1 MFALG
6 VMSMSAALSTDLY
19 LPSFPALAKAFD
31 VGPTTVQLTL
41 TAFMAGLALGQ
52 LLVGPLSDAL
62 GRRPILLVGLML
74 FALCSFAAVISPS
87 IEALIAVRAMQG
99 LAAASAAAL
108 ARAIISD
115 LAAPGET
122 ARAFSLLFIMIAL
135 GPAIASPLGAVLTEF
150 GGWRAPMLGLGA
162 IATGMLALA
171 VLRVPESLPADRRL
185 PFRPGTLV
193 RNLWR
198 LVRAPTF
205 AGYAVAFGSGYA
217 AMMVY
222 IGSSPFIALDIFGLT
237 PSGYALTFVATSL
250 SFMAGAWVG
259 GGLAARIGG
268 HATLLTA
275 QSVQLG
281 AAVIATILA
290 VAGVLGLAGYLLLVA
305 LLCAASGMLMPTA
318 SGRAIAQATGI
329 AGAGSALVGFSQF
342 AFGAW
347 SAPLGGLFGMATA
360 VPATAAMA
368 GLALVSIAGS
378 SLAGCAIRRTR
389 RPR

>member
-52 LLVGPLSDAL
+52 LLVGSLSDAL

-74 FALCSFAAVISPS
+74 FALCSFIAVISPS

-135 GPAIASPLGAVLTEF
+135 GPTIASPLGAVLTEF
-150 GGWRAPMLGLGA
+150 GGWRAPMLGLGV

-171 VLRVPESLPADRRL
+171 VLRVPESLPADRRQ
-185 PFRPGTLV
+185 PFHPGALA

-198 LVRAPTF
+198 LVRAPAF

-222 IGSSPFIALDIFGLT
+222 ISSSSFIALDIFGLA

-250 SFMAGAWVG
+250 SFMAGAWAG
-259 GGLAARIGG
+259 GWLAARIGG

-347 SAPLGGLFGMATA
+347 SAPLGGLFGMVTA

-389 RPR
+389 RLR